1 MLLQFSVSNFKSIKD
16 EVFFTA
22 FANNRNEHKDNL
34 IIANKDKILPTLA
47 FYGANAA
54 GKSNILH
61 ALSAAINFVR
71 YSNIYQINTKLPFL
85 PFAFDEKF
93 KNGKTKMDFMF
104 IHNEKKYAYGFVA
117 DINKV
122 YEEYLYE
129 YKTSKPSMIFERKDV
144 NKYSFPKVHN
154 SLNEYVD
161 KNTDNKLFLSTATTW
176 NSEATKNAYLWFAE
190 GIDVCENIAFGNS
203 FQNYQGFLMYLDK
216 YNDNPEIKNF
226 MKSLLKEADVN
237 ISDYEF
243 NSEVVATNAQVLNQ
257 NGQLENIGKIKR
269 FYVNT
274 IHKIKNN
281 KTNKLENHLLDF
293 KFESNGTKL
302 LFFYGPLIMD
312 ALTKGRTI
320 IIDEIHNSLHTS
332 LAQYLINMFNNKNI
346 NQNGAQLIFT
356 THDTNLLDLD
366 IFRRDQIYFVE
377 KDTETGA
384 SDVYSLADFSPRK
397 SENIRKGYLQ
407 GRYGAMPFVGDGIK
421 W

>member
-61 ALSAAINFVR
+61 VLSAAINFVR

-85 PFAFDEKF
+85 PFAFNEKF

-154 SLNEYVD
+154 SLSEYVD

-281 KTNKLENHLLDF
+281 KTNKL
-293 KFESNGTKL
+293 
-302 LFFYGPLIMD
+302 
-312 ALTKGRTI
+312 
-320 IIDEIHNSLHTS
+320 
-332 LAQYLINMFNNKNI
+332 
-346 NQNGAQLIFT
+346 
-356 THDTNLLDLD
+356 
-366 IFRRDQIYFVE
+366 
-377 KDTETGA
+377 
-384 SDVYSLADFSPRK
+384 
-397 SENIRKGYLQ
+397 
-407 GRYGAMPFVGDGIK
+407 
-421 W
+421 